1 MVNCVILIG
10 NLGVDLE
17 VCCLENGVVV
27 VKVCFVINE
36 NYKDCSG
43 EW

>member
-10 NLGVDLE
+10 NLGCDLE

-27 VKVCFVINE
+27 VKFLVVINE
-36 NYKDCSG
+36 NYKDRSG